1 MKHCKFLNTALDR
14 LTFHQQGIT
23 EPFGFLVLDSRKT
36 LKNLQLCVSYSRIAA
51 LVLLIFGE
59 CFGTNFIRFLVW

>member
-51 LVLLIFGE
+51 LVYIINTFIFLIDK
-59 CFGTNFIRFLVW
+59 FIFFLF

>member
-51 LVLLIFGE
+51 LVGE
-59 CFGTNFIRFLVW
+59 CQRSLGITSGQMVKNL

>member
-51 LVLLIFGE
+51 LVLFFSLLASNLF
-59 CFGTNFIRFLVW
+59 T